1 MGKENINTKGKEIT
15 LQDLTALIDTGAFIA
30 VAIPEVSNWIPAYI
44 GEMAGLWQRT
54 DLMSRTV
61 KKLGVDTFHN
71 QRGLNI
77 YLN

>member
-1 MGKENINTKGKEIT
+1 MGKENINTKENGIT

-44 GEMAGLWQRT
+44 GEMAGLWQRP
-54 DLMSRTV
+54 DLMCRTV
-61 KKLGVDTFHN
+61 QKLGVDTFHN